1 MDGLGAT
8 TLRVPV
14 PSDTLFR
21 PTATFAEENPSSRAA
36 ARLVVVHIWAR
47 GPAVR
52 GRVRRVGVAM
62 MPPERS
68 GVTPLVSQVRP
79 PSALIFPRVA
89 ARGFYSLSPRS
100 SSEDRRRPTTVASD
114 VDPLVRAFLR
124 SPLCRASPRVLPDDP
139 SSPFPD
145 FFSSSWTSR
154 TRARRARAWVAAPRS
169 WAPTPPP
176 PSIQT
181 PRVLTCTSASSP
193 SSATHP
199 AARSSP
205 SAAGAPTR
213 PRAPP
218 ACPFR
223 PPPSPSRS
231 RRSST
236 PARTPATSAVDAA
249 PPSSSTRARRRG
261 RAPFERS
268 SSSTPHATA
277 RSASSATSRMSTRT
291 SYRARRRRPWRKI
304 SAWFPRW
311 CPPATRRRR
320 FERRIVPP
328 RARRLLSIARDSW
341 TFASLLGTS

>member
-1 MDGLGAT
+1 MQSDMAGGTYPNARSALAKVCAEKGVGGTLRGRDGEDGASVRGVLRHQQRQGVRDPVENRATGGRVRRARAGVGALRGPASARFDAILIRRMDGLGAT
-8 TLRVPV
+8 TLCVPV

-124 SPLCRASPRVLPDDP
+124 SPLYRASPRVLPDDP

-154 TRARRARAWVAAPRS
+154 TRARRARARGLPPHARGPRRHLH
-169 WAPTPPP
+169 P
-176 PSIQT
+176 PS
-181 PRVLTCTSASSP
+181 R
-193 SSATHP
+193 H
-199 AARSSP
+199 
-205 SAAGAPTR
+205 
-213 PRAPP
+213 
-218 ACPFR
+218 
-223 PPPSPSRS
+223 
-231 RRSST
+231 
-236 PARTPATSAVDAA
+236 
-249 PPSSSTRARRRG
+249 RG
-261 RAPFERS
+261 F
-268 SSSTPHATA
+268 
-277 RSASSATSRMSTRT
+277 
-291 SYRARRRRPWRKI
+291 
-304 SAWFPRW
+304 
-311 CPPATRRRR
+311 
-320 FERRIVPP
+320 
-328 RARRLLSIARDSW
+328 
-341 TFASLLGTS
+341 